1 MAHGLKRCIAMN
13 NHKHRLRLLL
23 PGTTSRAGK
32 LTLGSE
38 MLPRLRHCG
47 ALGVELKCR
56 VQKGREKFR
65 SRIC

>member
-32 LTLGSE
+32 LTLGRE
-38 MLPRLRHCG
+38 MLLRLRYCG

-56 VQKGREKFR
+56 V
-65 SRIC
+65 